1 MNFNFLMNN
10 SLITIFKIVIIKFL
24 DNLNNLNIDNF

>member
-1 MNFNFLMNN
+1 MNFNFLMKN

-24 DNLNNLNIDNF
+24 DNLNNLNLDNF

>member
-1 MNFNFLMNN
+1 MNFYFLMKN

>member
-1 MNFNFLMNN
+1 MNFNFLMKN